1 MSARFAVSCLGL
13 ALCTAGCQTRAPD
26 FTPQDAAAVR
36 AIFDSVVTEVR
47 AGNWDAWAAHFT
59 EDAHFQPE
67 HLPALVGRPAILAW
81 GKALPHFEAFSF
93 GPAEVA
99 GNGDLA
105 YGLSSFIL
113 KVANAPVDT
122 GKQLVVFRRN
132 PSGHWLVQ
140 AVSSNSDLPLP
151 QAAPSRRK

>member
-1 MSARFAVSCLGL
+1 MIERFAVSCLAL

-26 FTPQDAAAVR
+26 FTPQDAAAIR

-93 GPAEVA
+93 E
-99 GNGDLA
+99 
-105 YGLSSFIL
+105 
-113 KVANAPVDT
+113 
-122 GKQLVVFRRN
+122 QLVVFRRN